1 MLKKIILPLLIASSM
16 AATLPTKAFAGTL
29 SVNKPRILMT
39 DKNKRAEFKVFN
51 TSAQV
56 QTLRVSLIE
65 KQMNEMG
72 DIKTVEVSL
81 TSAADFLRIG
91 PRVGK
96 NIGPKDFQK
105 FRVRA
110 KLNKMPKGEYR
121 SHLLVESMNPPTEE
135 TKPGIFVK
143 PNIKYS
149 IPIIIRHGDL
159 HAEVAISNAKL
170 SETVLENADKQT
182 VLTFEMSRIGD
193 RSVYGDFTF
202 YQVTD
207 GKATE
212 LTQLVGQAIY
222 TDTDKRLFEI
232 NLELPPTK
240 GSQLKIV
247 FKENPEFGGD
257 SQTQTIVEV

>member
-1 MLKKIILPLLIASSM
+1 MLKKIILPLLIASSV
-16 AATLPTKAFAGTL
+16 AATLPIKTFAGTL

-39 DKNKRAEFKVFN
+39 DKHKRAEFKVFN

-65 KQMNEMG
+65 KQMDEMG
-72 DIKTVEVSL
+72 DIKTVEVSA
-81 TSAADFLRIG
+81 TSAAGFLRVG

-159 HAEVAISNAKL
+159 HAEVAISNAKV
-170 SETVLENADKQT
+170 SEKL
-182 VLTFEMSRIGD
+182 LTFEMSRMGD

-207 GKATE
+207 GKTTE

-222 TDTDKRLFEI
+222 TDTNKRLFVI
-232 NLELPPTK
+232 DLEQSPTK